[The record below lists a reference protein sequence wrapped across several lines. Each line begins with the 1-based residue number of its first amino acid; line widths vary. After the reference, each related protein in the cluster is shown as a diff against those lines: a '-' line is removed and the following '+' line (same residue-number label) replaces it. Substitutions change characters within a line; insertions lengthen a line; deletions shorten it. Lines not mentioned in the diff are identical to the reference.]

1 MSRPSLRR
9 RLLWWVGLPVVVLWL
24 TAGAWLA
31 QRTSHE
37 TGEMFDRELQRT
49 AASVLAVIAAAPDR
63 GQPQRQTG
71 HRRSDDGERPEII
84 VGNRDGKWLVDA
96 STLPADPIDSRGPA
110 FRTLQHDG
118 ERWRVYQRWD
128 ASGQYWIQVAA
139 PLHDREEL
147 LAAHARGLL
156 VPLAGLLLLLPLAL
170 WLGLHSGL
178 QPLRRVSH
186 AIAARPAQT
195 PTLTRDDVPGELLQL
210 TRTLDAL
217 VGDLGNALAR
227 ERRFTAD
234 AAHELRHP
242 LSVLRMELDLTAVAD
257 GDASRDAHLQRA
269 RDGLVRMERLVTQ
282 LLTLARVE
290 SLHQLDDAGALDA
303 AALAREVVAEAGE
316 RAAPRGV
323 SLSLRAEPAWVRA
336 SPGLLQIA
344 LRNLLDNAIA
354 HGKPRGEVSVAN
366 SRQGEAVELA
376 VEDDGS
382 GVTEEQASRPGER
395 FLPGQGSRGS
405 GFGLSIVQAITALH
419 DGTLALSPST
429 AGGTRAVLR
438 LPGIRMP
445 PAANAPSTASA

>member
-9 RLLWWVGLPVVVLWL
+9 RLLWWVGLPLVALWL
-24 TAGAWLA
+24 AAGAWLA
-31 QRTSHE
+31 QRTAHE

-63 GQPQRQTG
+63 DLPPRPPGQ
-71 HRRSDDGERPEII
+71 RRSDDGERPEII
-84 VGNRDGKWLVDA
+84 VRNRDGKWLVDA
-96 STLPADPIDSRGPA
+96 STLPAEPVDVRGPA

-118 ERWRVYQRWD
+118 ERWRVYQRRD

-147 LAAHARGLL
+147 LAAHVRGLL

-178 QPLRRVSH
+178 QPLRRVSQ

-217 VGDLGNALAR
+217 VGGLGEALAR

-242 LSVLRMELDLTAVAD
+242 LSVLRMELDLAAVAD
-257 GDASRDAHLQRA
+257 DDASRGAHLQRA

-290 SLHQLDDAGALDA
+290 SLDRLDDAGPLDA

-323 SLSLRAEPAWVRA
+323 GLSLCAEPAWVRA

-344 LRNLLDNAIA
+344 LRNLLDNAIV
-354 HGKPRGEVSVAN
+354 HGRPRGEVSVAV
-366 SRQGEAVELA
+366 SRLGEAVELA
-376 VEDDGS
+376 VEDDVAGI
-382 GVTEEQASRPGER
+382 TEARASRLGER
-395 FLPGQGSRGS
+395 FLPGQGSHGS
-405 GFGLSIVQAITALH
+405 GLGLSIVQAVAALH
-419 DGTLALSPST
+419 DGTLALSRST

-445 PAANAPSTASA
+445 AATREPSTAPT

>member
-9 RLLWWVGLPVVVLWL
+9 RLLWWVALPVIVLWL
-24 TAGAWLA
+24 AAGAWLA

-63 GQPQRQTG
+63 GQPSRQTG
-71 HRRSDDGERPEII
+71 RRRPDHGERPEII
-84 VGNRDGKWLVDA
+84 VRNRDGKWLVDA
-96 STLPADPIDSRGPA
+96 STLPAEAADPHGPA
-110 FRTLQHDG
+110 FRTLRHDG
-118 ERWRVYQRWD
+118 ENWRAYQRWD

-147 LAAHARGLL
+147 LGAHARGLL
-156 VPLAGLLLLLPLAL
+156 VPLAGLLLALPLAL

-242 LSVLRMELDLTAVAD
+242 LSVLRMELDLAAVAED
-257 GDASRDAHLQRA
+257 DASRDAHLQRA

-290 SLHQLDDAGALDA
+290 SLDRLDDAGPHDA
-303 AALAREVVAEAGE
+303 AALAREVVVEAGE

-344 LRNLLDNAIA
+344 LRNLIDNAIV
-354 HGKPRGEVSVAN
+354 HGKPRGEVSVAV

-376 VEDDGS
+376 VEDDGP
-382 GVTEEQASRPGER
+382 GVTEAQASRLGER
-395 FLPGQGSRGS
+395 FLAGRGS
-405 GFGLSIVQAITALH
+405 HGSGLGLSIVQAIAALH
-419 DGTLALSPST
+419 DGTLSLSRPT
-429 AGGTRAVLR
+429 TGGARAVLR
-438 LPGIRMP
+438 LPGVRMP
-445 PAANAPSTASA
+445 QANAPSTAPA